1 MTLVLFLLAV
11 LVGLGAL
18 ALMRARQIY
27 RRDGHWAFLVTRIP
41 WTDRTLSEANLDD
54 MPPAARRWLVW
65 AIGKTT
71 PLRPVAVIASSRQSR
86 IAPGC
91 TLSCRQVLAFP
102 HGAVWRLRWTR
113 FGLPAALSMSS
124 DPTAAEG
131 TAWHAGLVTGRRAG
145 SVAAQAMLAAQCAAE
160 AALWTPAAFVNA
172 AGVTM
177 EESGPSMVAV
187 TWEAGG
193 TGFRMEIEMAP
204 DGEPLLATVTSGSL
218 TLVARPSGFEDR
230 EGTRVARAI
239 ALETREG
246 SEQTPFALARLETIR
261 HVGPF
266 IGHSHA

>member
-11 LVGLGAL
+11 LVGLGAF

-27 RRDGHWAFLVTRIP
+27 RRDGHWAYLATRTP
-41 WTDRTLSEANLDD
+41 WTDRTLAEANLDE

-65 AIGKTT
+65 AIGETT

-113 FGLPAALSMSS
+113 FGLPAALSLSTNP
-124 DPTAAEG
+124 DGAKG
-131 TAWHAGLVTGRRAG
+131 TAWRAGLVPGRRAG
-145 SVAAQAMLAAQCAAE
+145 NVASQAMLAGQCAAE
-160 AALWTPAAFVNA
+160 AALWTPAAFISA
-172 AGVTM
+172 LGVTM
-177 EESGPSMVAV
+177 EATGPSMVTVA
-187 TWEAGG
+187 WEAGG
-193 TGFRMEIEMAP
+193 MSFRMAIEIAP
-204 DGEPLLATVTSGSL
+204 DGEPLLVTVTSGSM

-246 SEQTPFALARLETIR
+246 SEPPPFALARLETIR
-261 HVGPF
+261 PVDPF